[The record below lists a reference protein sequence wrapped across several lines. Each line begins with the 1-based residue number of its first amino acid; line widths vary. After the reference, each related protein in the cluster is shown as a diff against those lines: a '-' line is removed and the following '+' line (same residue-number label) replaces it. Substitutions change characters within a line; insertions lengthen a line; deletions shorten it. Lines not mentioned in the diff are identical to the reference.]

1 MKLRLVL
8 AGVLWLSAVIAPSR
22 AQESAPSD
30 PHRPAA
36 IETTGVPPVKDA
48 LLDQLERYENVRG
61 AGFADWSPDGKGMLI
76 RTRFANSPQLHR
88 VYEPGGR
95 REQITFFEEPA
106 RGGFIPRA
114 QDGSLLLSMS
124 AGGNE
129 YYQVYWY
136 DIANYRTELLTD
148 GKSRYGIG
156 PANSDGSRVILSS
169 NERNGRD
176 TDLYIANPRQSG
188 ERELLLPTDGEYW
201 YAADW
206 SRDDKMLLIGRYVS
220 ANESHFALL
229 DVKSQAK
236 TDLPLPN
243 EEPAAISALSFSP
256 DAKHVYIATDSG
268 AEFRRLAVFD
278 LATKKYTWLTAD
290 LDGDVT
296 ELDVDEKSGS
306 VAAVI
311 SEDGAS
317 RLFVFSGESPAK
329 LQRREIKLPLGIISS
344 LAFSPSGEELGITF
358 ARPDAPV
365 DAFSIDVASGELT
378 QWTFSELGGLDPRGF
393 VVPERIRFRSFD
405 GREIP
410 AYYYRPQTANEEQP
424 AAVLILIHGGPES
437 QFQSY
442 FSGALQFYVNEL
454 GLAVIAP
461 NVRGSSGYGK
471 TYLKLDNA
479 EKREDS
485 VKDIGAL
492 LDWIAKQPEL
502 DSNRVAVSGGS
513 YGGYM
518 TLASLVHYGDRLKAG
533 IDNVGIANFIT
544 FLEQTAPYRQ
554 DLRRVEYGD
563 ERDPEMRKKL
573 VEFSPLTRAEE
584 IQSALLVI
592 HGKNDPRVPFGE
604 AQQIAEKVQA
614 VGKPVWTVYAE
625 NEGHGFGKKDNAD
638 YARAVQVMFLSNFLE
653 LKPKANKE

>member
-1 MKLRLVL
+1 MTIRWLLLLAALVGFTTSL
-8 AGVLWLSAVIAPSR
+8 APLQ
-22 AQESAPSD
+22 AQEAAD

-36 IETTGVPPVKDA
+36 IETSGVPAVTDE
-48 LLDQLERYENVRG
+48 LLDQLGLYENVRG
-61 AGFADWSPDGKGMLI
+61 AAFSGWSPDGNGMLI

-88 VYEPGGR
+88 VYTPGGR
-95 REQITFFEEPA
+95 REQITFWDEPVS
-106 RGGFIPRA
+106 GGFIPRA
-114 QDGSLLLSMS
+114 EDGSLLLSVS
-124 AGGNE
+124 TGGNE
-129 YYQVYWY
+129 YYQVYWF
-136 DIANYRTELLTD
+136 DVENYRTQLLTD
-148 GKSRYGIG
+148 GKSRYSIG
-156 PANSDGSRVILSS
+156 PTNHDGSRIILSS

-176 TDLYIANPRQSG
+176 TDLYLADPRKPG
-188 ERELLLPTDGEYW
+188 ERELLLETSGEFW

-206 SRDDKMLLIGRYVS
+206 SSDDKTLLIGRYVS

-229 DVKSQAK
+229 DVKSQAR
-236 TDLPLPN
+236 TELPLPN

-256 DAKHVYIATDSG
+256 DAKHIYIATDSG

-278 LATKKYTWLTAD
+278 IATKKYTWLTDD
-290 LDGDVT
+290 LSGDVT
-296 ELDVDEKSGS
+296 ELDVDEKTGT

-317 RLFVFSGESPAK
+317 RLFLFTGESPAK
-329 LQRREIKLPLGIISS
+329 LERREIKLPLGIVSS
-344 LAFSPSGEELGITF
+344 LAFNPAGTKLGITF

-405 GREIP
+405 DLEIP
-410 AYYYRPQTANEEQP
+410 AYYYRPKTASKDNP
-424 AAVLILIHGGPES
+424 APVLIVIHGGPES
-437 QFQSY
+437 QFQPF

-502 DSNRVAVSGGS
+502 DKSRVAVSGGS

-544 FLEQTAPYRQ
+544 FLEQTAAYRQ

-573 VEFSPLTRAEE
+573 VEISPLTRAEE
-584 IQSALLVI
+584 IKSALLVL

-604 AQQIAEKVQA
+604 AQQIAEKVRA
-614 VGKPVWTVYAE
+614 AGRPVWTVYAE

-638 YARAVQVMFLSNFLE
+638 YARAVQVMFLKEFLGA
-653 LKPKANKE
+653 KH

>member
-1 MKLRLVL
+1 MKLRTLLSLAVL
-8 AGVLWLSAVIAPSR
+8 AAAANFNLF
-22 AQESAPSD
+22 AQDATPVD

-36 IETTGVPPVKDA
+36 IETTGVPAVPDA
-48 LLDQLERYENVRG
+48 LLKQLERYENVRG
-61 AGFADWSPDGKGMLI
+61 AAFAGWSPEGKGMLI

-95 REQITFFEEPA
+95 REQITFFEEPVS
-106 RGGFIPRA
+106 GGFIPRA
-114 QDGSLLLSMS
+114 KDGSLLLSMS
-124 AGGNE
+124 TGGNE

-136 DIANYRTELLTD
+136 DVANYRTQLLTD
-148 GKSRYGIG
+148 GKSRYSIG
-156 PANSDGSRVILSS
+156 PANRDGSRVILSS

-176 TDLYIANPRQSG
+176 TDLYVANPREPG
-188 ERELLLPTDGEYW
+188 ARELILPTEGEYW

-206 SRDDKMLLIGRYVS
+206 SHDDKTLLIGRYVS

-229 DVKSQAK
+229 DVKSREK

-243 EEPAAISALSFSP
+243 DEPAAISALAFSP
-256 DAKHVYIATDSG
+256 DAKHIYIATDSG

-278 LATKKYTWLTAD
+278 IATKKYQWLTAD
-290 LDGDVT
+290 LEGDVT
-296 ELDVDEKSGS
+296 ELDVDDTTGS

-317 RLFVFSGESPAK
+317 SLFLFSGDSPAQ
-329 LQRREIKLPLGIISS
+329 LERREIKLPLGIISS
-344 LAFSPSGEELGITF
+344 LAFSPDGQRLGFTF

-365 DAFSIDVASGELT
+365 DAFSIAVASGELT
-378 QWTFSELGGLDPRGF
+378 QWTYSELGGLDPRGF
-393 VVPERIRFRSFD
+393 VVPERIRFSSFD

-410 AYYYRPQTANEEQP
+410 AYYYRPKSASKEQP
-424 AAVLILIHGGPES
+424 AAVLIVIHGGPES
-437 QFQSY
+437 QFQPY

-479 EKREDS
+479 ERREDS

-502 DSNRVAVSGGS
+502 DSRRVAVSGGS

-518 TLASLVHYGDRLKAG
+518 TLASLVHYGERLQAG

-563 ERDPEMRKKL
+563 ERDPKMRKKL
-573 VEFSPLTRAEE
+573 IEISPLTRAAE
-584 IQSALLVI
+584 IKSALLVI

-604 AQQIAEKVQA
+604 AQQIADKVRA
-614 VGKPVWTVYAE
+614 AGRPVWTVYAE

-638 YARAVQVMFLSNFLE
+638 YARAVQVMFLSDFLK
-653 LKPKANKE
+653 LKE

>member
-1 MKLRLVL
+1 MKLRTLLSLAVL
-8 AGVLWLSAVIAPSR
+8 AAAANFNLF
-22 AQESAPSD
+22 AQDATPVD

-36 IETTGVPPVKDA
+36 IETTGVPAVPDA
-48 LLDQLERYENVRG
+48 LLKQLERYENVRG
-61 AGFADWSPDGKGMLI
+61 AAFAGWSPEGKGMLI

-95 REQITFFEEPA
+95 REQITFFEEPVS
-106 RGGFIPRA
+106 GGFIPRA
-114 QDGSLLLSMS
+114 KDGSLLLSMS
-124 AGGNE
+124 TGGNE

-136 DIANYRTELLTD
+136 DVANYRTQLLTD
-148 GKSRYGIG
+148 GKSRYSIG
-156 PANSDGSRVILSS
+156 PANRDGSRVILSS

-176 TDLYIANPRQSG
+176 TDLYVANPREPG
-188 ERELLLPTDGEYW
+188 ARELILPTEGEYW

-206 SRDDKMLLIGRYVS
+206 SHDDKTLLIGRYVS

-229 DVKSQAK
+229 DVKSREK

-243 EEPAAISALSFSP
+243 DEPAAISALAFSP
-256 DAKHVYIATDSG
+256 DAKHIYIATDSG

-278 LATKKYTWLTAD
+278 IATKKYQWLTAD
-290 LDGDVT
+290 LEGDVT
-296 ELDVDEKSGS
+296 ELDVDDTTGS

-317 RLFVFSGESPAK
+317 RLFLFSGDSPAQ
-329 LQRREIKLPLGIISS
+329 LERREIKLPLGIISS
-344 LAFSPSGEELGITF
+344 LAFSPDGQRLGFTF

-365 DAFSIDVASGELT
+365 DALSIAVAGGELT
-378 QWTFSELGGLDPRGF
+378 QWSYSELGGLDPRGF
-393 VVPERIRFRSFD
+393 VVPERIRFSSFD

-410 AYYYRPQTANEEQP
+410 AYYYRPKSASKEQP
-424 AAVLILIHGGPES
+424 AAVLIVIHGGPES
-437 QFQSY
+437 QFQPY

-479 EKREDS
+479 ERREDS

-502 DSNRVAVSGGS
+502 DSRRVAVSGGS

-518 TLASLVHYGDRLKAG
+518 TLASLVHYGERLQAG

-563 ERDPEMRKKL
+563 ERDPKMRKKL
-573 VEFSPLTRAEE
+573 IEISPLTRAAE
-584 IQSALLVI
+584 IKSALLVI

-604 AQQIAEKVQA
+604 AQQIADKVRA
-614 VGKPVWTVYAE
+614 AGRPVWTVYAE

-638 YARAVQVMFLSNFLE
+638 YARAVQVMFLSDFLK
-653 LKPKANKE
+653 LKE